1 MWRTFAPGSIWVL
14 SVMTANIAVA
24 DATTE
29 PISIKEFR
37 TGTSLALQGDIKA
50 ALSHLNS
57 VSPDALTL
65 SQRNTWSCIRTRF
78 QGKKSVSSATG
89 LDKWTAALLA
99 AYRDYWTRVMLKE
112 INGSVAEH
120 QLAAKL
126 AKLAS
131 EGISARVAEDMD
143 AIEPALEAR
152 IETHG
157 FHALFGVT
165 APMREFMLWR
175 KQTDQT
181 YVVDLPAGQ
190 QTVHVVLLDDFISL
204 GWSGYATCDYYHTA
218 GWAKPDRLYAVRQ
231 AYDLDSESF
240 RVSYL
245 MHEGQHFSDYQ
256 RFPDMKQ
263 PDLEYRA
270 KLVELSNAKY
280 TLYDLLDAFAGNES
294 ASRATPHSWA
304 NRKLMTQL
312 ADALLHGQAPSS
324 VAWKSIAPADI
335 NAAARRLFELD
346 TERWTAGAAAE

>member
-1 MWRTFAPGSIWVL
+1 MLRTFARGGVLVL
-14 SVMTANIAVA
+14 SVVTANVALA
-24 DATTE
+24 DATAEST
-29 PISIKEFR
+29 SIKEFR
-37 TGTSLALQGDIKA
+37 TGTSLALQGDIRT

-78 QGKKSVSSATG
+78 RGKKPVSSTTD
-89 LDKWTAALLA
+89 LDKWTAAVLA

-112 INGSVAEH
+112 INASVAGQ

-126 AKLAS
+126 ARLAG
-131 EGISARVAEDMD
+131 EGISERVAEDMD
-143 AIEPALEAR
+143 AIESALETSIEAR
-152 IETHG
+152 G
-157 FHALFGVT
+157 YHALFGVT

-175 KQTDQT
+175 KQTDQM

-204 GWSGYATCDYYHTA
+204 GWAGYATCDYYHTA

-256 RFPDMKQ
+256 HFPDMKQ

-270 KLVELSNAKY
+270 KLVELSNAKS
-280 TLYDLLDAFAGNES
+280 TLYGLLDAFAGNES
-294 ASRATPHSWA
+294 ASRETPHSWA
-304 NRKLMTQL
+304 NRKLMTEL
-312 ADALLHGQAPSS
+312 ADALLHGQAPSP

-335 NAAARRLFELD
+335 NAAAKRLFGLD
-346 TERWTAGAAAE
+346 TERWTAAAAAE

>member
-1 MWRTFAPGSIWVL
+1 
-14 SVMTANIAVA
+14 
-24 DATTE
+24 
-29 PISIKEFR
+29 
-37 TGTSLALQGDIKA
+37 
-50 ALSHLNS
+50 
-57 VSPDALTL
+57 
-65 SQRNTWSCIRTRF
+65 
-78 QGKKSVSSATG
+78 
-89 LDKWTAALLA
+89 
-99 AYRDYWTRVMLKE
+99 
-112 INGSVAEH
+112 
-120 QLAAKL
+120 
-126 AKLAS
+126 
-131 EGISARVAEDMD
+131 MD
-143 AIEPALEAR
+143 AIESALEAR

-157 FHALFGVT
+157 LHALFGVT

-175 KQTDQT
+175 KQTDQM

-270 KLVELSNAKY
+270 KLVELSNAKS